1 MYINTIDG
9 GVVANKRLQ
18 MIDSVQSTG
27 GILMMTYDL
36 ARSLQEDLSSLRGK
50 DFTWDYVILGKWCI
64 TTDNYQNLIIRLTN
78 LDSVFRRST

>member
-50 DFTWDYVILGKWCI
+50 DFTWDYVILGK
-64 TTDNYQNLIIRLTN
+64 
-78 LDSVFRRST
+78 

>member
-64 TTDNYQNLIIRLTN
+64 TTDHYQLT
-78 LDSVFRRST
+78 